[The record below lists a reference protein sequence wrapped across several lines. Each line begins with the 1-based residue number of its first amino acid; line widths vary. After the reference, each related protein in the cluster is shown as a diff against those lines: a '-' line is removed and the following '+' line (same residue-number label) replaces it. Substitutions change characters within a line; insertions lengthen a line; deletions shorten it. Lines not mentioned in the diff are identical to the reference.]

1 MQATGSTHDGKTHD
15 GKTQDGKTQDG
26 ATRDVDDDQPAV
38 KPMFDD
44 AQMRK
49 LRLAV
54 IGMGAVLLLGFTTVI
69 GRIVYLLNRPAVD
82 PSIVAAT
89 SPGPAPSD
97 IRLALPA
104 GATVRNLSLSG
115 NRLAVHY
122 DAPSGPGI
130 AIIDLATGRAVQTI
144 AIGLGK

>member
-1 MQATGSTHDGKTHD
+1 MRATSVEAAGD
-15 GKTQDGKTQDG
+15 
-26 ATRDVDDDQPAV
+26 TRDGDLQAGEADQPAV

-54 IGMGAVLLLGFTTVI
+54 IGMGAVLLIGFTTVI

-89 SPGPAPSD
+89 ASGAPPSD

-104 GATVRNLSLSG
+104 GATVRTLSLSG

-122 DAPSGPGI
+122 DGPSGPGI
-130 AIIDLATGRAVQTI
+130 AIVDLATGRAVQRVE
-144 AIGLGK
+144 IGVGQ

>member
-1 MQATGSTHDGKTHD
+1 MRATGG
-15 GKTQDGKTQDG
+15 
-26 ATRDVDDDQPAV
+26 TRDGGTRDGETPDGEGERSAI

-54 IGMGAVLLLGFTTVI
+54 IGMGAVLLLGFATVI

-82 PSIVAAT
+82 PSIVAVT
-89 SPGPAPSD
+89 SAGAPPSD

-104 GATVRNLSLSG
+104 GATVRNLSFSG

-122 DAPSGPGI
+122 DGPSGPGI
-130 AIIDLATGRAVQTI
+130 AIVDLATGHTAQTI
-144 AIGLGK
+144 AVTPGR

>member
-1 MQATGSTHDGKTHD
+1 MRATSPTRVGDTP
-15 GKTQDGKTQDG
+15 DG
-26 ATRDVDDDQPAV
+26 AIKGGPAVDADDDQPAI

-54 IGMGAVLLLGFTTVI
+54 IGMGAVLLLGFATVI

-82 PSIVAAT
+82 AANVAAT
-89 SPGPAPSD
+89 TVGAPPSD

-104 GATVRNLSLSG
+104 GASVRNLSLLG

-130 AIIDLATGRAVQTI
+130 AIVDLATGRAVQTI
-144 AIGLGK
+144 AIGQGK

>member
-1 MQATGSTHDGKTHD
+1 MRATSVEAAGD
-15 GKTQDGKTQDG
+15 
-26 ATRDVDDDQPAV
+26 TRDGDLQAGEADQPAV

-54 IGMGAVLLLGFTTVI
+54 IGMGAVLLLGFATVI

-82 PSIVAAT
+82 PSIVAVT
-89 SPGPAPSD
+89 SAGAPPAD
-97 IRLALPA
+97 FRLALPA
-104 GATVRNLSLSG
+104 GASVRTLSLSG

-122 DAPSGPGI
+122 DGPSGPGI
-130 AIIDLATGRAVQTI
+130 AIVDLATGRAVQRVE
-144 AIGLGK
+144 IGVGQ

>member
-1 MQATGSTHDGKTHD
+1 MRATGSTHDGKTRD
-15 GKTQDGKTQDG
+15 GEIREIDG
-26 ATRDVDDDQPAV
+26 DQPAV

-104 GATVRNLSLSG
+104 GANVRNLSLSG

-122 DAPSGPGI
+122 DGPSGPGI
-130 AIIDLATGRAVQTI
+130 AIVDLATGRAAQRVEI
-144 AIGLGK
+144 VPGR

>member
-1 MQATGSTHDGKTHD
+1 MQATSVEAAGD
-15 GKTQDGKTQDG
+15 
-26 ATRDVDDDQPAV
+26 TRDGDLQAGKADQPAV

-54 IGMGAVLLLGFTTVI
+54 IGMGAVLLIGFTTVI

-89 SPGPAPSD
+89 ASGAPPSD

-104 GATVRNLSLSG
+104 GATVRTLSLSG

-122 DAPSGPGI
+122 DGPSGPGI
-130 AIIDLATGRAVQTI
+130 AIVDLATGRAVQRVE
-144 AIGLGK
+144 IGVGK

>member
-1 MQATGSTHDGKTHD
+1 MRATGDTRDGEIKVGATP
-15 GKTQDGKTQDG
+15 DG
-26 ATRDVDDDQPAV
+26 ATQGGEGDQPAIR
-38 KPMFDD
+38 PMFDD

-54 IGMGAVLLLGFTTVI
+54 IGMGAVLLLGFATVI

-89 SPGPAPSD
+89 ASGAPPSD

-104 GATVRNLSLSG
+104 GASVRTLSLSG

-122 DAPSGPGI
+122 DGPGGAGI
-130 AIIDLATGRAVQTI
+130 AIVDLATGRAAQRVE
-144 AIGLGK
+144 IGAGK

>member
-1 MQATGSTHDGKTHD
+1 MRATSVEAAGD
-15 GKTQDGKTQDG
+15 
-26 ATRDVDDDQPAV
+26 TRDGDLQAGKADQPAV

-97 IRLALPA
+97 FRLPLPA

-115 NRLAVHY
+115 NRLAIHF
-122 DAPSGPGI
+122 DGPSGPGI
-130 AIIDLATGRAVQTI
+130 AIVDLATGRAAQRVEI
-144 AIGLGK
+144 VPGR

>member
-1 MQATGSTHDGKTHD
+1 MQATSVEAAGD
-15 GKTQDGKTQDG
+15 
-26 ATRDVDDDQPAV
+26 TRDGDLQAGKADQPAV

-54 IGMGAVLLLGFTTVI
+54 IGMGAVLLIGFTTVI

-89 SPGPAPSD
+89 ASGAPPSD

-104 GATVRNLSLSG
+104 GATVRTLSLSG

-122 DAPSGPGI
+122 DGPSGPGI
-130 AIIDLATGRAVQTI
+130 AIVDLATGRAVQRVE
-144 AIGLGK
+144 IGVGQ